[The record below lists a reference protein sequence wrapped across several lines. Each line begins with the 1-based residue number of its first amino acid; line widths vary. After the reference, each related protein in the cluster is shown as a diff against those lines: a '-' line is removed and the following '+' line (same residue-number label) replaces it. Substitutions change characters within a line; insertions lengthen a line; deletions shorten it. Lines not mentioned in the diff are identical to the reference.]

1 MEVEARL
8 KEIVLVLP
16 EPIKTPTGLVLP
28 FSWVRARG
36 DRAYVSGRVP
46 LNPDG
51 SVAKPFGKVGLRSH
65 RSKATRRHV

>member
-8 KEIVLVLP
+8 KEVGLVLP

-28 FSWVRARG
+28 FSWVRG

-51 SVAKPFGKVGLRSH
+51 SVAKPFGKVGQRSH